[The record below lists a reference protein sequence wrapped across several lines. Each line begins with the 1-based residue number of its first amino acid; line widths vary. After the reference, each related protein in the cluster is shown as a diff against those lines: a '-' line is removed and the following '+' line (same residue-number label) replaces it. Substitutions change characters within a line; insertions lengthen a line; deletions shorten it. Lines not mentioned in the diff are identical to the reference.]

1 MSGEITGISG
11 RRPGDENDAPF
22 LSTTAGLVLLAGA
35 QGLAW
40 GSASPI
46 IKRCFEVFG
55 LEGAP
60 IADLLLFCG
69 VRFMLAG
76 MLGIALGS
84 ARRGCPLV
92 PHGRVWGHVLLIAL
106 FQTTIQYS
114 LDYIGLAHTTGT
126 AASII
131 ESGAGFFAILISSLA
146 FRYER
151 LTLHK
156 LLGIAVGF
164 AGVLVINLQGAKLTG
179 GLSLSGEGLI
189 LLSTIS
195 AGMTPSLMTRFLRE
209 GDDQLLLTGWQFL
222 LGGATLAV
230 GSLAAGGIWHTP
242 STPWGYAGFLYA
254 ASISS
259 IALVIQGTLL
269 KWHPVSKIAVFGFL
283 MPVFGVILS
292 ATMLGEA
299 ATTPWPTVLIALALV
314 SAGIVITNTAPHEA
328 D

>member
-1 MSGEITGISG
+1 MTRAAEE
-11 RRPGDENDAPF
+11 RDARTPF
-22 LSTTAGLVLLAGA
+22 LATTAGLVLLAGA
-35 QGLAW
+35 QGLVW
-40 GSASPI
+40 GSASPVV
-46 IKRCFEVFG
+46 KSCFEIFG
-55 LEGAP
+55 LNGAP
-60 IADLLLFCG
+60 TADLLLFCG

-76 MLGIALGS
+76 LLGIALGS
-84 ARRGCPLV
+84 MRRGHALI
-92 PHGRVWGHVLLIAL
+92 PHGEVWGHALLISL
-106 FQTTIQYS
+106 FQTTIQFS
-114 LDYIGLAHTTGT
+114 LDYIGLANTTGT

-131 ESGAGFFAILISSLA
+131 ESGAGFFAILISSLV
-146 FRYER
+146 FRYEK

-164 AGVLVINLQGAKLTG
+164 AGVLVINLQGADLSG
-179 GLSLSGEGLI
+179 GLTLTGEGLI